1 MSGIHVKC
9 GYCGQMTKKEN
20 CGYYKGILI
29 HNKSNCNCLKIAIE
43 KNFVVVPRE
52 KWNREARNIEF

>member
-20 CGYYKGILI
+20 CGYYQGSLI
-29 HNKSNCNCLKIAIE
+29 HNKPNCDCLKVAIE
-43 KNFVVVPRE
+43 KKFFIAPRE
-52 KWNREARNIEF
+52 KWDTRTRNIEF